1 MNLRLTL
8 LGARLAVCRLD
19 ADDAVPGSAWSGG
32 FCSVTRTP
40 HELSI
45 VCDEAAAPSNGRCEP
60 GWRAM
65 VIAGQLDFG
74 LVGVIASLAAP
85 LAAKGVPIFVLSTYD
100 TDYLLVKETRLAEAI
115 TTLEDAG
122 HSLV

>member
-1 MNLRLTL
+1 VNLRLTL
-8 LGARLAVCRLD
+8 LAARLAVCRL
-19 ADDAVPGSAWSGG
+19 APDDAVPESAWSGG

-45 VCDEAAAPSNGRCEP
+45 VCDEAAAPSRGRLEC

-65 VIAGQLDFG
+65 VVAGQLDFG

-85 LAAKGVPIFVLSTYD
+85 LAAKGVPIFVLSTFD

-115 TTLEDAG
+115 TVLEDAG